1 MIEVKDLSFQYD
13 EESVL
18 ENVSFTARPG
28 EITAI
33 VGANGAGKST
43 LLKCISGF
51 EKASGTVKIC
61 GQDAFRLSREKLAGT
76 MSYLDQCTDCEAELN
91 VYEVVLLGRLQ
102 RLSFRVTDDDL
113 QKVDAILTQMS
124 LEPFA
129 NRNISE
135 LSGGQRQL
143 VFIAQT
149 LIKDPQVLILDEPTS
164 ALDLRRQF
172 EIMEFLQKITKER
185 MLTTLVTLH
194 HLDIAAKYADHV
206 VVLADK
212 RVYTEASP
220 AAAFTEK
227 MLHDVYEV
235 EAEVYTD
242 RRSERHIVALG
253 AISL

>member
-13 EESVL
+13 EATVL

-28 EITAI
+28 EITAV

-61 GQDAFRLSREKLAGT
+61 GQDVSHLSREKLAGT
-76 MSYLDQCTDCEAELN
+76 MSYLGQCTDCEAELN

-102 RLSFRVTDDDL
+102 RLSFRVTDDDI
-113 QKVDAILTQMS
+113 QKVNAILTQMS

-242 RRSERHIVALG
+242 RRDERHIVALG